1 MATICP
7 ICGGN
12 KTLVCPECKG
22 EGKVPRN
29 KNLNLGFDWEFKEC
43 PKCNGLRKII
53 CPTCN
58 GRGRI

>member
-12 KTLVCPECKG
+12 KTIVCRECRG

-29 KNLNLGFDWEFKEC
+29 KNLCLGFDSEYKEC
-43 PKCNGLRKII
+43 PSCNGLGKRI
-53 CPTCN
+53 CPTCDD
-58 GRGRI
+58 RGRI